1 MKTRI
6 APKHLHMTS
15 LIITAVSLAISA
27 NQPVNAGSTAVGAD
41 TKTPVVA
48 RKTKPIKV
56 SSVSSPEA
64 GVQLLIGILQRIGNE
79 PQIALQKNQRMDDA
93 PSSQMFLASQN
104 SLDPALVIRPQAQAK
119 QQVRKKSEPAAAA
132 KSDQIIA
139 MMPRKSGGGASGAR
153 FQFEPNVWNPPAA
166 RRSSTHAGTAAGA
179 TAGAAAPAG
188 AGAPTASEATV
199 DQLQGAPQK
208 PGNSWGNMRT
218 NINKLYQ
225 ATKFVEE
232 ITGNKRAEADAGAAG
247 DELANSVSDTEAKV
261 IRTGN
266 YARGTTISHLP
277 KIMDYSK
284 DATRQAS
291 AAPSQGLVMDQR
303 KNAPAE
309 LEFKK
314 AEPASDKT
322 YAKLENANAYR
333 TLKEYPSAP
342 ADGAAGEGFPGT
354 TEKSKSR
361 SPLSAP
367 GMHVAYL
374 PPQLVSGIPGLRL
387 GVSETQ
393 VDAYLKGR
401 GTVSR
406 QTFNGWK
413 VWSLAD
419 RSNKTLLQV
428 YVRNGIVEAYRVFDQ
443 SFVPEGL
450 GVALNDKIDTM
461 KKKFG
466 EAQFTLNEPSSIGRK
481 NYVYP
486 VNQVSFQLAREN
498 PKDPITVKSLLLFQF
513 I

>member
-27 NQPVNAGSTAVGAD
+27 NQPVNAGSTAFGAD

-119 QQVRKKSEPAAAA
+119 QQVRKKSEPAPQA

-139 MMPRKSGGGASGAR
+139 MMPQKSSGGVGGAR
-153 FQFEPNVWNPPAA
+153 FNFEPNIWNPQAKRA
-166 RRSSTHAGTAAGA
+166 STHAGTAAGA
-179 TAGAAAPAG
+179 PAGAAAPA
-188 AGAPTASEATV
+188 ASEATV

-208 PGNSWGNMRT
+208 PGNSWGQLRT

-225 ATKFVEE
+225 AKKFVEE
-232 ITGNKRAEADAGAAG
+232 ITANNSAEADAGAAG

-266 YARGTTISHLP
+266 YARGTTISQVP

-303 KNAPAE
+303 RHAPAE
-309 LEFKK
+309 LEFRK

-322 YAKLENANAYR
+322 YARLENANAYR
-333 TLKEYPSAP
+333 TMKEYPSAP
-342 ADGAAGEGFPGT
+342 QDGAAGEGFPGML
-354 TEKSKSR
+354 EKSKSR

-419 RSNKTLLQV
+419 RSNKTQLQV

-498 PKDPITVKSLLLFQF
+498 PKEPITVKSLLLFQF